1 MGLLNHCKNGL
12 SSFFV
17 DLMESLLSAYVCRCN
32 LVESRPIGVVEFDVM
47 DGCRE
52 VLVVI
57 PWGSGPGI
65 DVRFLFKFL
74 DCKRGLGN
82 CVDSG

>member
-1 MGLLNHCKNGL
+1 
-12 SSFFV
+12 
-17 DLMESLLSAYVCRCN
+17 MESLLSAYVCRCN
-32 LVESRPIGVVEFDVM
+32 LVESRPIGVVEFCVM

-65 DVRFLFKFL
+65 DVGFLFKSF
-74 DCKRGLGN
+74 DCKRSLGN
-82 CVDSG
+82 RVDGG